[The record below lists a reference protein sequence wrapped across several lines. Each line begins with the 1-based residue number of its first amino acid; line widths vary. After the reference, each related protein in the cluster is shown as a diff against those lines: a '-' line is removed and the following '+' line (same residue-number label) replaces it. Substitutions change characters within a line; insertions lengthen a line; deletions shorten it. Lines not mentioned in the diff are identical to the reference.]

1 MMGTTLPFARNATER
16 QAQGDPRLSIG
27 ERYRDRDDF
36 LAQARA
42 AAEELAAKRLIVPED
57 VDVAVELAVKRY
69 DALVPE
75 AVGVR

>member
-1 MMGTTLPFARNATER
+1 MMGTTAPFARNATER
-16 QAQGDPRLSIG
+16 QAQGDPRPSIG
-27 ERYRDRDDF
+27 ERYRDRDAV

-42 AAEELAAKRLIVPED
+42 AAEKLAARGLIVQED

-69 DALVPE
+69 DALVPQ